1 MVGQLHFPQLLH
13 APFRYQFH
21 HFQQT
26 RLANRRCRST
36 KVENGK
42 IGRDAENGGIT
53 PGTVIRARRSAGRS
67 VSGRRLSWLL
77 SMDDGV
83 GRWSLANS
91 PGDAGILF
99 SLYRSPN
106 YLLELNELTII
117 IRCFVYFYCEEPL
130 REWVEQCKHA
140 GTEYH
145 YRHVIFL
152 TDGCCSSLCMDVFES
167 NLNLVIL

>member
-1 MVGQLHFPQLLH
+1 MVGQLHFPHLVVVY

-36 KVENGK
+36 KFETGK

-53 PGTVIRARRSAGRS
+53 PGTVIRARRQPAGCS

-99 SLYRSPN
+99 SLYQSPN
-106 YLLELNELTII
+106 YLLEPNELTII
-117 IRCFVYFYCEEPL
+117 IRCCVYFYCEEPL

-140 GTEYH
+140 GTE
-145 YRHVIFL
+145 
-152 TDGCCSSLCMDVFES
+152 
-167 NLNLVIL
+167 